1 MELSNISE
9 FIKPE
14 LLVLVA
20 VLYILGIIL
29 KNASFFPNNKIP
41 LVLMGIGIFLAAIWV
56 LSTSTLITRQDIA
69 LAVFTA
75 LVQGIL
81 VAGTAVLTDQLI
93 KQAQKEE

>member
-41 LVLMGIGIFLAAIWV
+41 VVLVGIGIFLAAKYADYPAGHRPCCFYC
-56 LSTSTLITRQDIA
+56 TRTRH
-69 LAVFTA
+69 F
-75 LVQGIL
+75 GSWYC
-81 VAGTAVLTDQLI
+81 GTYRPTN
-93 KQAQKEE
+93 

>member
-20 VLYILGIIL
+20 VLYILGIIF

-41 LVLMGIGIFLAAIWV
+41 LVLVDIGIFLAATWV
-56 LSTSTLITRQDIA
+56 LSTSTLITR
-69 LAVFTA
+69 
-75 LVQGIL
+75 
-81 VAGTAVLTDQLI
+81 
-93 KQAQKEE
+93 